1 MTREDIKKILG
12 EGATEEQ
19 ISNTLNALHNQTN
32 ALNKQISELKAN
44 ESKYSDYDEIKSQ
57 LDAINKEK
65 MTEQE
70 RLAKDKEEIAKNL
83 KESRITKNKA
93 KVMSVLAGM
102 DIDEDII
109 DSIVGEDETISLAKA
124 QKLADKFNNVIA
136 DTKKKA
142 EEDLANLNVKPN
154 MTNTNPNADNDKMT
168 FEKFS
173 ALSAEEQEA
182 FINEH
187 PDEFENL

>member
-44 ESKYSDYDEIKSQ
+44 ESKYSDYNELKSQ

-70 RLAKDKEEIAKNL
+70 RIANINAQINNL
-83 KESRITKNKA
+83 KEQ
-93 KVMSVLAGM
+93 LAST
-102 DIDEDII
+102 DYKII
-109 DSIVGEDETISLAKA
+109 KCTECSMVGEEMPYDVNELHAERQAIRDEI
-124 QKLADKFNNVIA
+124 
-136 DTKKKA
+136 
-142 EEDLANLNVKPN
+142 NLLEY
-154 MTNTNPNADNDKMT
+154 T
-168 FEKFS
+168 
-173 ALSAEEQEA
+173 L
-182 FINEH
+182 
-187 PDEFENL
+187 